1 MGTPWLPEIPGDPA
15 GMRAL
20 AGSLRGF
27 AVRAAGI
34 ADAVDSALAGT
45 TFEGPAAGP
54 LRERQRSAT
63 DAFRRS
69 AEELQELARLLE
81 TSAAEVEAAQ
91 LERERRLAQMWADY
105 RAEHDVVPRGA
116 R

>member
-1 MGTPWLPEIPGDPA
+1 MGTPWLPEVPGDPA

-20 AGSLRGF
+20 AASLRGY
-27 AVRAAGI
+27 AARAAGI
-34 ADAVDSALAGT
+34 ADSVEAALAAT

-54 LRERQRSAT
+54 LREEQRSST
-63 DAFRRS
+63 QTFRRA

-91 LERERRLAQMWADY
+91 RERERRLAEMWAEW
-105 RAEHDVVPRGA
+105 RAQNEVVPGGA